1 MKEQILKKYAKKLED
16 FLGDLIQGDNWRD
29 FLDDTVPDTM
39 EYSDKILSKNV
50 RLVVT
55 NALESIKE
63 DIIDAFER
71 KIKDVKDRG

>member
-1 MKEQILKKYAKKLED
+1 M
-16 FLGDLIQGDNWRD
+16 
-29 FLDDTVPDTM
+29 M

-55 NALESIKE
+55 NALEGIKE

-71 KIKDVKDRG
+71 KIKDIKDRG